1 MREKIYI
8 HLFFFYS
15 QLLFYIHSNTLIFQI
30 FRQKLLIVFD
40 KWNTQFCVLLLK
52 IMLLELVLGFSI
64 QAAAKTYSFFHFV
77 ISQWHFK

>member
-1 MREKIYI
+1 MRENIYI

-30 FRQKLLIVFD
+30 FRQKHLIVFD
-40 KWNTQFCVLLLK
+40 KWNTQFCVLLSK

-64 QAAAKTYSFFHFV
+64 QAAAKTYSFFHFA